1 MTLNNPTKKL
11 INLIDKYKLVDV
23 AKKFGLLD
31 PTWYGRGSRSHL
43 NSVVDYAFCS
53 NNVIVQEAKY
63 FVTARS
69 DHVVLCFSNKK
80 TKKNIGAVPNERLFL
95 SNDFSKHAT
104 AKLHECHENF
114 TLAYPSIL
122 HEHDSDYFINWL
134 ETLST
139 CLDHVNMEYH
149 AANFVSIVNKE
160 RCFRYKFLKTL
171 KKLSNSSDKE
181 ELDKIKEEHLN
192 DIEQQI
198 DLVKKRFRI
207 KAAQSYGRR
216 STSFAFANFKSK
228 SDRKINSIQS
238 IDNPGMDIFD
248 PLEIVDEFSKFH
260 QKKTSAPDFTNDL
273 KNASIPLD
281 TKNDPISYIFKKF
294 NLSFDNF
301 FPSFPTENLHIKFTE
316 SQIKETISSMKN
328 FATPGLSNRGKL
340 HYLFLFNLYPSFFTN
355 AINQLILHENLC
367 SPNLA
372 WIKNRKIIFIPKKNK
387 EKNLCEAYRP
397 ISLLEVLYKII
408 SKLLISQVT
417 PFLDEILLPTQFG
430 FTKNRT
436 LNQASFSILQVV
448 EELMNHEKY
457 PNASIIFCD
466 MAAAFDSVLPMTINK
481 ILKHIFPNSS
491 LPEMIHALCSKGI
504 AYCDIAGHL
513 SKPFNLEI
521 GSGQGDPASSCRF
534 NLIHHLYVMFVIT
547 LQNNLINETVPI
559 IPGSNDIVPTTSF
572 ADDTT
577 IPVQFSYDSEVETFL
592 YILSLGKLM
601 TGLSINPSKTQ
612 ILTLYCD
619 ANNLPKEHNNFLKK
633 LGQTT
638 NSAIHLGLIVE

>member
-1 MTLNNPTKKL
+1 MNPQFACHNICGLSIDSNRQTQFIPKSSDPKCISLKSILRDIDIVSFVETKLKSGNFNFERFFPLGPKLRPIHYTCTGQSDGILIYANSNSIEILNSETLFVGRLVKTMFKFKKSGLSYTFFTVYLPASDSALQSTIITKLNDIINELTSINPNINFVIYGDFNLPDIRNPIYNMTLNNPTKKL

-122 HEHDSDYFINWL
+122 HDHDSDYFINWL

-238 IDNPGMDIFD
+238 LDNPGTDIFD
-248 PLEIVDEFSKFH
+248 HLKIVEEFSKYH
-260 QKKTSAPDFTNDL
+260 QIKISSPDFTNDL

-301 FPSFPTENLHIKFTE
+301 FHHFRLK
-316 SQIKETISSMKN
+316 IS
-328 FATPGLSNRGKL
+328 T
-340 HYLFLFNLYPSFFTN
+340 
-355 AINQLILHENLC
+355 
-367 SPNLA
+367 
-372 WIKNRKIIFIPKKNK
+372 
-387 EKNLCEAYRP
+387 
-397 ISLLEVLYKII
+397 
-408 SKLLISQVT
+408 
-417 PFLDEILLPTQFG
+417 
-430 FTKNRT
+430 
-436 LNQASFSILQVV
+436 
-448 EELMNHEKY
+448 
-457 PNASIIFCD
+457 
-466 MAAAFDSVLPMTINK
+466 
-481 ILKHIFPNSS
+481 
-491 LPEMIHALCSKGI
+491 
-504 AYCDIAGHL
+504 
-513 SKPFNLEI
+513 
-521 GSGQGDPASSCRF
+521 
-534 NLIHHLYVMFVIT
+534 
-547 LQNNLINETVPI
+547 
-559 IPGSNDIVPTTSF
+559 
-572 ADDTT
+572 
-577 IPVQFSYDSEVETFL
+577 
-592 YILSLGKLM
+592 
-601 TGLSINPSKTQ
+601 
-612 ILTLYCD
+612 
-619 ANNLPKEHNNFLKK
+619 
-633 LGQTT
+633 
-638 NSAIHLGLIVE
+638 